1 MDNMDYN
8 QYLPYLDDSVDKLLD
23 NFQNCLLQ
31 KTTLDRCLE
40 IRKELKI
47 YLDYLKKI
55 KEENPDKVIDDH
67 VGAILCSFMLNPDLT
82 IMDRS
87 AHYNGVWYA
96 LWRHI
101 KKQKVD
107 EVKKI
112 CANKN
117 PTDKR
122 WTQVCLSAVD
132 EYYKT
137 LTTPSLFSFFKDKI
151 RKSR

>member
-1 MDNMDYN
+1 MFFYVNIW
-8 QYLPYLDDSVDKLLD
+8 
-23 NFQNCLLQ
+23 
-31 KTTLDRCLE
+31 DR
-40 IRKELKI
+40 
-47 YLDYLKKI
+47 D
-55 KEENPDKVIDDH
+55 
-67 VGAILCSFMLNPDLT
+67 
-82 IMDRS
+82 

-96 LWRHI
+96 LWGRI

-117 PTDKR
+117 PTDQR

-132 EYYKT
+132 EYYKP
-137 LTTPSLFSFFKDKI
+137 LTAPSLFGSFKEKI